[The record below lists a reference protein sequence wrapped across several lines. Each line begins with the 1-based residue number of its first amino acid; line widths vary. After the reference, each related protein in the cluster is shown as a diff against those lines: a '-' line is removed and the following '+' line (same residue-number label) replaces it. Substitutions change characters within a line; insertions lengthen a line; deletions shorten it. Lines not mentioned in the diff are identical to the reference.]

1 MWLMLQQGS
10 PDDYVIA
17 TGRTTTVR
25 DMCRIAFDHAG
36 VAMEK
41 HLVIDSALFRP
52 AEVDV
57 LMGNSA
63 KAREKL
69 GWKPVIGLEEMI
81 SEMVDADV
89 SRLSQ
94 RHL

>member
-1 MWLMLQQGS
+1 MLQQDV

-25 DMCRIAFDHAG
+25 DMCRLAFDHAG
-36 VAMEK
+36 IPMEK
-41 HLVIDSALFRP
+41 HLVIDPKLFRP

-57 LMGNSA
+57 LLGNPA

-69 GWKPVIGLEEMI
+69 GWKPLIGLEEMI
-81 SEMVDADV
+81 CEMVEADIT
-89 SRLSQ
+89 RLSQ
-94 RHL
+94 KHL